1 MISDIA
7 TKKLLITTLAGTP
20 DTADTSVL
28 DALSNMRA
36 LATPVADKLALRLQ
50 KRDDQKM
57 VYDYGYHFGPS
68 PVEMINIRNANIRK
82 LNGEGLKAR
91 MDELAKTWTPEQQVE
106 RIQKELADAAT
117 KAGYIEERKQNDI
130 KADQKEAALNA
141 WFADFCKTIDAKM
154 LYVVSNIPGYVAP
167 ASVVLVAKKTTP
179 TQGQVQVTLARAFKE
194 EIIDKEAFI
203 ASLHEQLE
211 TSMKAEAK
219 SVKTLETRKIKR
231 VDQKNLR
238 KEAKI
243 AKTEGKE
250 FKAPRKPLGF
260 VKSDFAIKTEDHVD
274 LEMANWFYQHAIVI
288 KSKIAIVESQE

>member
-1 MISDIA
+1 MPKLDMLYSWGIHVFPKNIENSILDIVVTTTQIITSRHSSHSLIIHQFGLLTRYIKVSYINQGTSQIEDNMISDIA
-7 TKKLLITTLAGTP
+7 TKKLLITTLASIP

-91 MDELAKTWTPEQQVE
+91 MDELAKTWTPEQQAA
-106 RIQKELADAAT
+106 RIQEELDAVAT
-117 KAGYIEERKQNDI
+117 TAAYNELIKQNDI
-130 KADQKEAALNA
+130 KADQKKAALTA

-167 ASVVLVAKKTTP
+167 IVNVPVTKKTTP
-179 TQGQVQVTLARAFKE
+179 TQGQVQVTLAR
-194 EIIDKEAFI
+194 
-203 ASLHEQLE
+203 
-211 TSMKAEAK
+211 
-219 SVKTLETRKIKR
+219 R
-231 VDQKNLR
+231 
-238 KEAKI
+238 
-243 AKTEGKE
+243 
-250 FKAPRKPLGF
+250 
-260 VKSDFAIKTEDHVD
+260 
-274 LEMANWFYQHAIVI
+274 
-288 KSKIAIVESQE
+288 

>member
-1 MISDIA
+1 MSLM
-7 TKKLLITTLAGTP
+7 THESCP
-20 DTADTSVL
+20 
-28 DALSNMRA
+28 
-36 LATPVADKLALRLQ
+36 DKLALRLQ

-91 MDELAKTWTPEQQVE
+91 MDELAKTWTPEQQAA
-106 RIQKELADAAT
+106 RIQEELDAVAT
-117 KAGYIEERKQNDI
+117 TAAYNELIKQNDI
-130 KADQKEAALNA
+130 KADQKKAALTA
-141 WFADFCKTIDAKM
+141 WFADFCKTIDAK
-154 LYVVSNIPGYVAP
+154 LVQITANIPGYVAP
-167 ASVVLVAKKTTP
+167 IVNVPVTKKTTP

-194 EIIDKEAFI
+194 EIIDKAEFI

-250 FKAPRKPLGF
+250 FKAPRRALGSVKTEF
-260 VKSDFAIKTEDHVD
+260 VLQTEDHVD